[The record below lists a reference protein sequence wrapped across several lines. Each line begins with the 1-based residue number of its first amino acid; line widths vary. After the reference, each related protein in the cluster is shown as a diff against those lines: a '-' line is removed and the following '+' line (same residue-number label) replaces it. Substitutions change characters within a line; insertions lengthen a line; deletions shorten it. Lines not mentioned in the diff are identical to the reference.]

1 MLEVNF
7 PLEGGELGL
16 EAFLALHQLE
26 AQAGEGDQTELAVT
40 VIQKY
45 YARSQSSSALLLL
58 CLLALNNWSNRLNQK
73 LISVE

>member
-45 YARSQSSSALLLL
+45 LVCQSSSAL
-58 CLLALNNWSNRLNQK
+58 
-73 LISVE
+73 

>member
-1 MLEVNF
+1 MQVTDEEWAVLEVNF

-45 YARSQSSSALLLL
+45 LVCQSSSAL
-58 CLLALNNWSNRLNQK
+58 
-73 LISVE
+73 